1 MQLNGAKLSGGFAIQ
16 PNGDCDEMKLISTRE
31 QSKDANL
38 GKRMETNAY
47 NTEKLRA
54 ATQLQTMEIRIY

>member
-1 MQLNGAKLSGGFAIQ
+1 
-16 PNGDCDEMKLISTRE
+16 MKLISTRE

-54 ATQLQTMEIRIY
+54 AT